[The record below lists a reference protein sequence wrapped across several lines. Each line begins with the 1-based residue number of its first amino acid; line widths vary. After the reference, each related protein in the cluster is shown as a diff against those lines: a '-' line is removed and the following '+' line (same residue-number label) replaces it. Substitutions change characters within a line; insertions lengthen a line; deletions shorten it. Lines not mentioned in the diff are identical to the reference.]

1 MIKIFDNIPEKTK
14 KQIQFIVRVYEI
26 SCSPAEGARNIINF
40 RRNLNPN
47 EQKYLD
53 FYLKYREETV

>member
-1 MIKIFDNIPEKTK
+1 MIEIFDDIPEKTK
-14 KQIQFIVRVYEI
+14 KQIQFIVQVYET
-26 SCSPAEGARNIINF
+26 SCPPAEGARNIINF
-40 RRNLNPN
+40 RRNLNPI